1 MKTNVRIVGFLVGA
15 MLLAVCGTALAGG
28 QDNNSYDGSGA
39 LSVWRMSKRSEQQ
52 ILLDYAERLKNQL
65 ALKPGDIATEM
76 ELGRTYYWMAIE
88 EAGNTPAV
96 AEAEKCFE
104 DVLSRDPNN
113 AAALGFHGCL
123 LGTEIGN
130 RLVPDADVP
139 RVGAQAMEEMDR
151 GVALAPDSLEIR
163 FLRAYA
169 GMYTPSSVG
178 RNNLVIEDFKFIISR
193 FEVMPGGK
201 DGLAEA
207 YLGLGDTYNKV
218 GRHEEAAAAWQHA
231 ARLGPGSEHAT
242 VAASRLGVTPEGW
255 GVGNPRDA
263 RQLAAFFG
271 FLIGLAIFAIL
282 AGRLLSDLLH
292 THRNRANIAASF
304 LVSLIAFVWNGL
316 NLLAILASLR
326 PTMPKLLAQTVGSN
340 HGGLYLVFALSP
352 IPLGLLLA
360 YKFHKATFMDVI
372 LKKGAALLIVLAL
385 AVINAYIWADL
396 VTLSSFE
403 VLNATLRPAIFT
415 AIWLSLF
422 ALYLPLRG
430 RVYALVDRY
439 LLHRRDYSHLIESL
453 TDRARSATDEEAFKR
468 VVSET
473 FQEAFTAEFVRFLA
487 PENELATRIAAELD
501 RHHTQVLLTR
511 DVSDEDLYLDLESR
525 RVELVLGIMSA
536 SDLQGISMF
545 GPRAYG
551 QGYLSEELK
560 LLRAV
565 AGHVAP
571 LLENMQLHVV
581 RRQQA
586 VAEQELR
593 KLATQAEL
601 KALRAQ
607 IDPHFFFNALNSV
620 ASLIGEDPGAAE
632 DLVGDISELFRHAF
646 RPNREFITLGQEVE
660 LVETYLKVERARFG
674 ERLVFENSVSPLAL
688 AIKIPALSIQPLIEN
703 AVKHG
708 ISKSSLP
715 GVITLSVSIDRD
727 NLSVSVQDTGP
738 GISPSELSDI
748 YSRGVGLS
756 NVDSRLIALYG
767 EGARLNIDSR
777 IGQGARVSF
786 VIPARLVSSELP
798 AEVQQV

>member
-304 LVSLIAFVWNGL
+304 FVSLIAFVWNGL

-501 RHHTQVLLTR
+501 RRHTQVLLTR

-565 AGHVAP
+565 AGHIAP